1 MLPSILIAIAIWRV
15 KHAMRYNNVTR
26 EMRA

>member
-1 MLPSILIAIAIWRV
+1 MRPSILITIAIWRV